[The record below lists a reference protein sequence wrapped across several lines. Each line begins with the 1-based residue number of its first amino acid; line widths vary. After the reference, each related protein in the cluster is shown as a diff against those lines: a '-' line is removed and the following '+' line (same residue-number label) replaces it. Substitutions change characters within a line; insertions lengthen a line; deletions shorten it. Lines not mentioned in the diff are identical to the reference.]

1 MKIHLTI
8 RETVIPASLHDCEGS
23 RELLRQLPLTITMY
37 DLFRREKF
45 GALPRALPCGRG
57 LRTQSYE
64 AGDIV
69 YWAPSGDLA
78 VFHRHDGQKI
88 TGDFHFL
95 GKVDKDVEFFAEP
108 GPVEVTIACAAL
120 H

>member
-8 RETVIPASLHDCEGS
+8 RENVISASLHDCPGS
-23 RELLRQLPLTITMY
+23 GELLRQLPLTITMY
-37 DLFRREKF
+37 DLFCREKF
-45 GALPRALPCGRG
+45 GALPHALPYGRA
-57 LRTQSYE
+57 LRTQTYE

-88 TGDFHFL
+88 TGDFYVL
-95 GKVDKDVEFFAEP
+95 GKVDKNAELFAEP
-108 GPVEVTIACAAL
+108 GPVQVTIACAAL